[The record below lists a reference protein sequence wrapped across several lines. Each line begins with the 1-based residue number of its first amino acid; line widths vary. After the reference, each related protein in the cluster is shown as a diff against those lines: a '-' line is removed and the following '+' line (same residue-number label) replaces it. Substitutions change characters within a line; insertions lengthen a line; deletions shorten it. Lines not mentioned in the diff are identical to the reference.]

1 MDTLPD
7 IQTIYDQIKNLKISK
22 DKTLSD
28 DFVNKFTDLNLVK
41 NDKFTRYCLLEIT
54 GLVNKMGE
62 ENTITLLEQNQ
73 SLPLDK
79 IIRKSDAFLKE
90 RKRMF
95 TNITHSLRDKKKLSA
110 SITKC
115 PKCHSTEV
123 ESKTV
128 QIRAGD
134 DSSTDKHMCRKCNY
148 KFSMT

>member
-7 IQTIYDQIKNLKISK
+7 IQTIYDQIKNLKTSEG
-22 DKTLSD
+22 KTLSD
-28 DFVNKFTDLNLVK
+28 DFVNKFTNLNLVK
-41 NDKFTRYCLLEIT
+41 NDQFTRYCLLEIT
-54 GLVNKMGE
+54 GLINKMGE

-110 SITKC
+110 SMTKC

-128 QIRAGD
+128 QMRAGD
-134 DSSTDKHMCRKCNY
+134 ESSTDQHICRKCNY